1 MSVEQNKQVVRKF
14 LEEVFDKQRLDI
26 VDDILARDYK
36 LYHPGASEPLGRDAF
51 PEFLASFPAGFAG
64 FYIRVEDLIAEGD
77 KVAARFVLG
86 GTHAGVFMG
95 VEPTGKRVE
104 LHGEA
109 FYTLRDGQI
118 VEDRPLIDWAQ
129 MLEQMEIL

>member
-1 MSVEQNKQVVRKF
+1 VEQNKQVVRKF
-14 LEEVFDKQRLDI
+14 LEELFDKQRLHL
-26 VDDILARDYK
+26 VDDLLAPDYK
-36 LYHPGASEPLGRDAF
+36 LYHPGAPEPLGLDSF
-51 PEFLASFPAGFAG
+51 PEFLSSFPAGFAG
-64 FYIRVEDLIAEGD
+64 FYMKVEDLIGEGD

-86 GTHAGVFMG
+86 GTHKGVFMG
-95 VEPTGKRVE
+95 VQPTGKVVE

-109 FYTLRDGQI
+109 FYLLRDGQI